1 MAYQPTSEELRAV
14 NFFLRQQFPNYN
26 FDQLSSDQKLK
37 LASGL
42 VGNLRAESNLN
53 PEAVNPE
60 SGAFGISQLLNVRKD
75 NYDKF
80 IEGMSDFD
88 PFQTQLDFLRQELNP
103 GSPYYD
109 SLSGQR
115 FGSIINQMNAGSLQT
130 LPDITKALE
139 RAIFRSRPG
148 GYEGEITPEQE
159 SIFNSSMAERI
170 KFAQQL
176 ASLSPNFYGLKDQPK
191 ISKRRSLSGGLMDV
205 FTNPAR
211 GMDRRMLTNDLML
224 ILNSMSTRPDSGL
237 AQSIGLEQQ
246 QLAEARASKGAFGG
260 LTKEQFGIAN
270 TLRDDMRT
278 DLELFRLVKGGYDTI
293 QTLYENPGAV
303 SDYALAVAFAKIV
316 DPGSV
321 AREGEVRA
329 VQNAGSMFPAFKQAL
344 ESMLDVTGQTGRLS
358 PVMRR
363 EIANLA
369 SQMYNT
375 KAQDAQKSILNY
387 ERLAKKAGLKLE
399 DIYVGNPNI
408 EMGIE
413 RPKPNTSKDIN
424 QGNVPNLD
432 SIDQSEKEKFL
443 AEFEKIYPNLDKTS
457 DNYKEYLKM
466 EWEQWWKFSS
476 DEERKRA
483 MEGSQ

>member
-1 MAYQPTSEELRAV
+1 MAYQPTSQELRAV

-80 IEGMSDFD
+80 IEGMFDFD

-176 ASLSPNFYGLKDQPK
+176 ASLSPNFYGLKDQPQT
-191 ISKRRSLSGGLMDV
+191 SKRRSLSGGLMDM
-205 FTNPAR
+205 FTQPGREA
-211 GMDRRMLTNDLML
+211 DRTRFLGNLTLA
-224 ILNSMSTRPDSGL
+224 LNSMRTTPDQNL
-237 AQSIGLEQQ
+237 ALSITEQIKDANEQ
-246 QLAEARASKGAFGG
+246 KAKGAFGS
-260 LTKEQFGIAN
+260 LTKEQIAFAGQI
-270 TLRDDMRT
+270 RDDLRVDLKKYVEART
-278 DLELFRLVKGGYDTI
+278 AYNQLLSIFPENTPGGTFAFITAFVKT
-293 QTLYENPGAV
+293 T
-303 SDYALAVAFAKIV
+303 

-321 AREGEVRA
+321 VRGEEMDA
-329 VQNAGSMFPAFKQAL
+329 V
-344 ESMLDVTGQTGRLS
+344 ESSGNIGQKLKNIILANMDMSNRTATL
-358 PVMRR
+358 PR
-363 EIANLA
+363 EIRE
-369 SQMYNT
+369 QMMTVAYKAMQSRTQSAVATYNG
-375 KAQDAQKSILNY
+375 ALNVAQKQNIPAEY
-387 ERLAKKAGLKLE
+387 
-399 DIYVGNPNI
+399 IWFGNPPGDAEEPDFSVLDEV
-408 EMGIE
+408 EMEDVKNQDPPEPVVDTRTQTAIRLGVTIQE
-413 RPKPNTSKDIN
+413 WNAMKPSDKILFKD
-424 QGNVPNLD
+424 
-432 SIDQSEKEKFL
+432 
-443 AEFEKIYPNLDKTS
+443 
-457 DNYKEYLKM
+457 
-466 EWEQWWKFSS
+466 
-476 DEERKRA
+476 
-483 MEGSQ
+483 

>member
-1 MAYQPTSEELRAV
+1 MAYQPTSQELRAV

-176 ASLSPNFYGLKDQPK
+176 ASLSPNFYGLKDQPQT
-191 ISKRRSLSGGLMDV
+191 SKRRSLSGGLMDM
-205 FTNPAR
+205 FTQPGREA
-211 GMDRRMLTNDLML
+211 DRTRFLGNLTLA
-224 ILNSMSTRPDSGL
+224 LNSMRTTPDQNL
-237 AQSIGLEQQ
+237 ALSITEQIKDANEQ
-246 QLAEARASKGAFGG
+246 KAKGAFGS
-260 LTKEQFGIAN
+260 LTKEQIAFAGQI
-270 TLRDDMRT
+270 RDDLRVDLKKYVEART
-278 DLELFRLVKGGYDTI
+278 AYNQLLSIFPENTPGGTFAFITAFVKT
-293 QTLYENPGAV
+293 T
-303 SDYALAVAFAKIV
+303 

-321 AREGEVRA
+321 VRGEEMDA
-329 VQNAGSMFPAFKQAL
+329 V
-344 ESMLDVTGQTGRLS
+344 ESSGNIGQKLKNIILANMDMSNRTATL
-358 PVMRR
+358 PR
-363 EIANLA
+363 EIRE
-369 SQMYNT
+369 QMMTVAYKAMQSRTQSAVATYNG
-375 KAQDAQKSILNY
+375 ALNVAQKQGIPSEYIWFGDPPGDAEEPDFTVLDDVEMEDAKNQDSPEPVVDTRTQTAIDLGVTIQEWNAMNPSDKILF
-387 ERLAKKAGLKLE
+387 
-399 DIYVGNPNI
+399 
-408 EMGIE
+408 
-413 RPKPNTSKDIN
+413 KD
-424 QGNVPNLD
+424 
-432 SIDQSEKEKFL
+432 
-443 AEFEKIYPNLDKTS
+443 
-457 DNYKEYLKM
+457 
-466 EWEQWWKFSS
+466 
-476 DEERKRA
+476 
-483 MEGSQ
+483 

>member
-1 MAYQPTSEELRAV
+1 MAYQPTSQELRAV

-80 IEGMSDFD
+80 IEGMFDFD

-176 ASLSPNFYGLKDQPK
+176 ASLSPNFYGLKDQPQT
-191 ISKRRSLSGGLMDV
+191 SKRRSLSGGLMDM
-205 FTNPAR
+205 FTQPGREA
-211 GMDRRMLTNDLML
+211 DRTRFLGNLTLA
-224 ILNSMSTRPDSGL
+224 LNSMRTTPDQNL
-237 AQSIGLEQQ
+237 ALSITEQIKDANEQ
-246 QLAEARASKGAFGG
+246 KAKGAFGS
-260 LTKEQFGIAN
+260 LTKEQIAFAGQI
-270 TLRDDMRT
+270 RDDLRVDLKKYVEART
-278 DLELFRLVKGGYDTI
+278 AYNQLLSIFPENTPGGTFAFITAFVKT
-293 QTLYENPGAV
+293 T
-303 SDYALAVAFAKIV
+303 

-321 AREGEVRA
+321 VRGEEMDA
-329 VQNAGSMFPAFKQAL
+329 V
-344 ESMLDVTGQTGRLS
+344 ESSGNIGQKLKNIILANMDMSNRTATL
-358 PVMRR
+358 PR
-363 EIANLA
+363 EIRE
-369 SQMYNT
+369 QMMTVAYKAMQSRTQSAVATYNG
-375 KAQDAQKSILNY
+375 ALNVAQKQ
-387 ERLAKKAGLKLE
+387 
-399 DIYVGNPNI
+399 NI
-408 EMGIE
+408 
-413 RPKPNTSKDIN
+413 P
-424 QGNVPNLD
+424 
-432 SIDQSEKEKFL
+432 
-443 AEFEKIYPNLDKTS
+443 AESVSYTPL
-457 DNYKEYLKM
+457 
-466 EWEQWWKFSS
+466 
-476 DEERKRA
+476 RA
-483 MEGSQ
+483 HET

>member
-1 MAYQPTSEELRAV
+1 MAYQPTSQELRAV
-14 NFFLRQQFPNYN
+14 NFFLRQQFPNYD

-60 SGAFGISQLLNVRKD
+60 SGAFGISQLLSGRKD

-115 FGSIINQMNAGSLQT
+115 FGNIINQMNAGSLQT

-159 SIFNSSMAERI
+159 RIFNTSMGERI

-176 ASLSPNFYGLKDQPK
+176 ASLSPNFYGLKDQPQT
-191 ISKRRSLSGGLMDV
+191 SKRRSLSGGLLDV

-211 GMDRRMLTNDLML
+211 GTDRRMLANDLML
-224 ILNSMSTRPDSGL
+224 ILNSMSTRPNAGL
-237 AQSIGLEQQ
+237 AQSIGMEQQ
-246 QLAEARASKGAFGG
+246 QLAEAQASKGAFGS
-260 LTKEQFGIAN
+260 LTKEQLAFSN
-270 TLRDDMRT
+270 QLRDDLRNNLNKYVEARGAYNQLLSIFPENT
-278 DLELFRLVKGGYDTI
+278 PGGTFAFITAFVKT
-293 QTLYENPGAV
+293 T
-303 SDYALAVAFAKIV
+303 

-321 AREGEVRA
+321 VRGEEMSA
-329 VQNAGSMFPAFKQAL
+329 VQNSGNIAQSLKNIILANMDMSNRTATLPRAIREQMMTVAYKAIQSRTKSAVTTYNGAL
-344 ESMLDVTGQTGRLS
+344 NV
-358 PVMRR
+358 
-363 EIANLA
+363 
-369 SQMYNT
+369 
-375 KAQDAQKSILNY
+375 AQKQ
-387 ERLAKKAGLKLE
+387 
-399 DIYVGNPNI
+399 
-408 EMGIE
+408 GIPAE
-413 RPKPNTSKDIN
+413 YIWFGIPPGDAEEPDFT
-424 QGNVPNLD
+424 VLD
-432 SIDQSEKEKFL
+432 DVEKEDKKNQSPTEPVVDTRTQQAIKL
-443 AEFEKIYPNLDKTS
+443 GVTIEEWNAMTPMEKIQFKD
-457 DNYKEYLKM
+457 
-466 EWEQWWKFSS
+466 
-476 DEERKRA
+476 
-483 MEGSQ
+483 